1 MGLGESEIRYLVKET
16 VRVMSSDPHCKDD
29 NARFK
34 TLPLKYLSDQV
45 SIKNAFF

>member
-1 MGLGESEIRYLVKET
+1 MGLGELEIRYLVKET
-16 VRVMSSDPHCKDD
+16 VMSSDPHCKDD